1 MKSHLNRP
9 APSIRRRG
17 PLVRGSLALTAT
29 AVVSCLLT
37 LPSSAVEEDA
47 EEAPAAAFS
56 GYSSQAVASPLRVE
70 IFEPTIPVPA
80 DPQAEAWVAY
90 SRADTSSGTGKSRA
104 SWLWPGDPVGEGAK
118 TFVGALGLPPAL
130 GEAGYPVQVNAEHP
144 GGPDREAQEP
154 LPGALM
160 RAQANAEFVAG
171 RVGYSS
177 DHKIDKRDPALQ
189 RNDGSDAEEG
199 GESES
204 GEGSGLPGLP
214 VAGRSGS
221 GSQDPLGLLSS
232 VIGGKGAGV
241 GVSGGRSAGADDGQE
256 GGLPPIPP
264 GLIDIDGMTSV
275 SRTTTGADAIDTVAR
290 ASLGDIA
297 LLGGIVELEG
307 VSVVSRSNADGQ
319 EAAGVGRAVV
329 GAIRIA
335 GVEFGFGNK
344 GPIVPGGNPGI
355 PGLPDDPTEALAA
368 LGISLKLPKVVK
380 EIAEDNQ
387 ASKVTT
393 RGLQVTIDLEV
404 LAPVLSQLPLQPI
417 LDQIPFPE
425 DAAALKS
432 ALSAIPGLKPRI
444 VLTLGTARSETSTVQ
459 GIDFG
464 DLPSIGDPDALGPG
478 SVAGGGDGSG
488 DLGGGLGDGDLGGE
502 GDLGGLGDSGD
513 LGGAGDAGG
522 AGDGGTGELTET
534 QPLGAG
540 LPPLNSIPGALMF
553 GGLAAAAVLGMYL
566 RRLGLA
572 ALGGIGA
579 CAHGLETGIPDLRK
593 A

>member
-1 MKSHLNRP
+1 MKSHPNGP
-9 APSIRRRG
+9 TPPTRRRG
-17 PLVRGSLALTAT
+17 PLARISLSLTAT

-37 LPSSAVEEDA
+37 LPSSALEEPGA
-47 EEAPAAAFS
+47 EEAPAAFS

-70 IFEPTIPVPA
+70 VFEPTIPVPA
-80 DPQAEAWVAY
+80 DPQAEVWVAY
-90 SRADTSSGTGKSRA
+90 SRADTSSGTGKARS

-118 TFVGALGLPPAL
+118 TFVEALGLPPAL

-144 GGPDREAQEP
+144 GGPDREVEEP

-177 DHKIDKRDPALQ
+177 DHKIDKRDPAVQ
-189 RNDGSDAEEG
+189 RNDGSTEDED
-199 GESES
+199 SEAD
-204 GEGSGLPGLP
+204 GGSGMPGLP

-232 VIGGKGAGV
+232 VLGGKGAGV
-241 GVSGGRSAGADDGQE
+241 GASGSRSAGADDGQE

-275 SRTTTGADAIDTVAR
+275 SRTTTDDRSIDTVAR
-290 ASLGDIA
+290 ASLGDVA
-297 LLGGIVELEG
+297 LLGGLVELEG
-307 VSVVSRSNADGQ
+307 ISVVSRTVADGQ
-319 EAAGVGRAVV
+319 EAAGAGRALV

-344 GPIVPGGNPGI
+344 GPVVPGGNPGI
-355 PGLPDDPTEALAA
+355 PGLPNDPTEALAA
-368 LGISLKLPKVVK
+368 LGISLKLPKTNK
-380 EIAEDNQ
+380 TIAEDNQ
-387 ASKVTT
+387 AAEFIT

-404 LAPVLSQLPLQPI
+404 LAPVLSQLPLQPV
-417 LDQIPFPE
+417 LDAVPFPE

-464 DLPSIGDPDALGPG
+464 DLPSIGDPSDLGPG
-478 SVAGGGDGSG
+478 SVAGGGGDPGSG
-488 DLGGGLGDGDLGGE
+488 DLGGDLGGGDLGE
-502 GDLGGLGDSGD
+502 GDLGGMGDSGD
-513 LGGAGDAGG
+513 VAGGDAGG
-522 AGDGGTGELTET
+522 DAGTGELTET

-553 GGLAAAAVLGMYL
+553 GGLAAAAAMGMYL

>member
-1 MKSHLNRP
+1 MRSHPNGP
-9 APSIRRRG
+9 TPSTSTRG
-17 PLVRGSLALTAT
+17 PLVRASLALTAT

-37 LPSSAVEEDA
+37 LPSSAVEEPAA
-47 EEAPAAAFS
+47 EEAPSAFS

-70 IFEPTIPVPA
+70 VFEPTIPVPA

-90 SRADTSSGTGKSRA
+90 SRADTSSGTGKARS

-118 TFVGALGLPPAL
+118 TFVEALGLPPAL

-144 GGPDREAQEP
+144 GGPDRQAQEP

-160 RAQANAEFVAG
+160 RAQANDEFVAG

-177 DHKIDKRDPALQ
+177 DHKIDKRDPATE
-189 RNDGSDAEEG
+189 RNDGSAPAE
-199 GESES
+199 GEEQES
-204 GEGSGLPGLP
+204 DEGSGLPGLP
-214 VAGRSGS
+214 VGGRSGS
-221 GSQDPLGLLSS
+221 EDPLGLLSS
-232 VIGGKGAGV
+232 VLGGKGTGV
-241 GVSGGRSAGADDGQE
+241 AVGGSRSGDAGADDGQE

-275 SRTTTGADAIDTVAR
+275 SRTTTGAQAIDTVAR

-307 VSVVSRSNADGQ
+307 VSVVSRSKADGQ
-319 EAAGVGRAVV
+319 EATGVGRAVI
-329 GAIRIA
+329 GAMRIA
-335 GVEFGFGNK
+335 GVEFGFGDK

-368 LGISLKLPKVVK
+368 LGISLKLPKAVK
-380 EIAEDNQ
+380 EISEDNQ
-387 ASKVTT
+387 SAEVLT
-393 RGLQVTIDLEV
+393 RGLQVTLDLEV

-425 DAAALKS
+425 EAAALKS
-432 ALSAIPGLKPRI
+432 LLSAIPGLKPRI
-444 VLTLGTARSETSTVQ
+444 VLTLGTARAETSTVQ
-459 GIDFG
+459 GIDLG
-464 DLPSIGDPDALGPG
+464 DLPTIGDPSDLGPG
-478 SVAGGGDGSG
+478 SVAGGGDTGAG
-488 DLGGGLGDGDLGGE
+488 DLGGGDLGGDM
-502 GDLGGLGDSGD
+502 GALGDSGD
-513 LGGAGDAGG
+513 LGGGDAGAAGDA
-522 AGDGGTGELTET
+522 GTGELTET

-540 LPPLNSIPGALMF
+540 LPALNTIPGALMF
-553 GGLAAAAVLGMYL
+553 GALAGAAVLGMYL